1 MNTIIDL
8 FVSSKYRKIHD
19 FIFRFFVISFIGSS
33 VLWVFT
39 DYALLPEVLA
49 ILFVAYEVPNVI
61 CHWLG
66 FFRNRIK

>member
-19 FIFRFFVISFIGSS
+19 FIFRFFVISFIGSG

-61 CHWLG
+61 CHCLD
-66 FFRNRIK
+66 FFRRK